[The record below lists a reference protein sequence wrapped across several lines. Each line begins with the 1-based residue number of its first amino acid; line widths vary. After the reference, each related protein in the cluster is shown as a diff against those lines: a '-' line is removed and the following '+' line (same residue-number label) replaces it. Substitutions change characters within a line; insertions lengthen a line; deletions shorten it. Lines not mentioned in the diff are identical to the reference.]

1 MRYIPIIL
9 TLSLIVAAHE
19 PLQAQEHKRVEVT
32 KNYAHEASAA
42 KKIVAPTEISDA
54 PEVEPTIVYSVSPE
68 TWQVDL
74 EAHNFKPA
82 RANYWDY
89 NRAEHFYAQLGVG
102 YPLVSDAVLRYTT
115 HNTRIGYLGVGIE
128 HDGNFVPKLSG
139 ADVKRTMA
147 ESYAMSNRL
156 NVNGGVVAGK
166 QMFTASADYD
176 YTIRNR
182 YATIADVA
190 RLNFHDANLRLRYGD
205 DFVDLTRVNFAI
217 SADCGY
223 WSHAVPPITDEV
235 GAIAEIRA
243 GIAGDVAR
251 DFQGNIVGI
260 SAGFDLWRGAGI
272 CGYQDLSFNIAARYA
287 RDFGMVDVAAELKY
301 KYDKVSKRANSSHF
315 FMPAARISIDLGK
328 VGIVPFVEL
337 ATNVKHNGIEAL
349 YAANPFIAY
358 YPMQRKF
365 ATIAPTRSYDLH
377 FGISGADRGSKVAY
391 RVYLGGSFMRDQM
404 FWYVNE
410 IGTFGFTQDN
420 NNRLFVGAEVEYH
433 PIGGLMLAASARAHA
448 DNTDAIYSVA
458 EPKIVAD
465 VMAEYKH
472 KRWKFNLSGDFMS
485 KRLWSMQINDIGGVS
500 RALQAPAVFDLQA
513 GVAFRAT
520 DAVELYANGYN
531 LLNQKIYD
539 YAYYYRNGIGFMVG
553 VKIDF

>member
-1 MRYIPIIL
+1 M
-9 TLSLIVAAHE
+9 
-19 PLQAQEHKRVEVT
+19 EVT
-32 KNYAHEASAA
+32 KNYTHEASAA
-42 KKIVAPTEISDA
+42 KKMIAPTEISDA

-68 TWQVDL
+68 TWQVEL
-74 EAHNFKPA
+74 EDHNFKPA

-102 YPLVSDAVLRYTT
+102 YPLVSDATLRYTT
-115 HNTRIGYLGVGIE
+115 YNTRIGYIGVGVE
-128 HDGNFVPKLSG
+128 HDGNFAQKLNVDG
-139 ADVKRTMA
+139 VKRSSA

-176 YTIRNR
+176 YSIFNR
-182 YATIADVA
+182 YAMISDPS
-190 RLNFHDANLRLRYGD
+190 RLHFHDAELSLRYGD
-205 DFVDLTRVNFAI
+205 DFVDLSRINFAV
-217 SADCGY
+217 SADGGY
-223 WSHAVPPITDEV
+223 WSHAVPPITDEE
-235 GAIAEIRA
+235 GAVAEIRA
-243 GIAGDVAR
+243 GITGDMAR
-251 DFQGNIVGI
+251 DFQGNVVGI
-260 SAGFDLWRGAGI
+260 RAGFDLWRGAGI

-287 RDFGMVDVAAELKY
+287 RNFGFVNITAELQY
-301 KYDKVSKRANSSHF
+301 KYDKVSGRNKASHF
-315 FMPAARISIDLGK
+315 FMPAATVAFDLGK
-328 VGIVPFVEL
+328 VGIVPFIEL
-337 ATNVKHNGIEAL
+337 ETNVKHNGIEAL
-349 YAANPFIAY
+349 YEDNPFIAY
-358 YPMQRKF
+358 YPMQRNF

-377 FGISGADRGSKVAY
+377 LGISGSDRSSKVAY

-433 PIGGLMLAASARAHA
+433 PIGGLTLAASARAHA
-448 DNTDAIYSVA
+448 DNTYAIYSVA

-485 KRLWSMQINDIGGVS
+485 KRMWSMQINDMGGVA
-500 RALQAPAVFDLQA
+500 RALEAPAVFDLKA
-513 GVAFRAT
+513 GIAFRAT